1 MKRLQRSS
9 AKRVLVCKTNGQ
21 VASNISKRQKI
32 TSPWLVI
39 PPLNEDEAEDTMKEK
54 TQQLRKICR
63 LPRTDQAMAKTL
75 KLATYPVR
83 RRMIIDATE
92 SVESLLKLFPPLL
105 QPIHVSDNIF
115 HMWYIVV
122 LTSNKWSS
130 WCIVASNDSQL
141 IFLLFKIKVTTW
153 KVLEK

>member
-1 MKRLQRSS
+1 MKRLQKSS
-9 AKRVLVCKTNGQ
+9 AKRVQLVCKTNGQ

-39 PPLNEDEAEDTMKEK
+39 PPLNEDETEDTMKEK

-63 LPRTDQAMAKTL
+63 LPRTDQAMVKTL
-75 KLATYPVR
+75 MLTTYPVR

-115 HMWYIVV
+115 HM
-122 LTSNKWSS
+122 
-130 WCIVASNDSQL
+130 
-141 IFLLFKIKVTTW
+141 
-153 KVLEK
+153 